1 MCKRII
7 GSRSVCEYA
16 GRARSA
22 NPAAATNALGFQFM
36 TISFSFRTVSE
47 CVWEV
52 ETARSLQRVP
62 IRIRLVSGHG
72 LRDLRRPRAQV
83 ALVHDAAVVD
93 DEGHHAGRA
102 VLRRVRDERSGLPAC
117 R

>member
-36 TISFSFRTVSE
+36 TISFSFRTVRE
-47 CVWEV
+47 CVWEA

-72 LRDLRRPRAQV
+72 LRDLSRPRAPV
-83 ALVHDAAVVD
+83 SLVPDAPLAD
-93 DEGHHAGRA
+93 DAGPHAPRPG
-102 VLRRVRDERSGLPAC
+102 LR
-117 R
+117 